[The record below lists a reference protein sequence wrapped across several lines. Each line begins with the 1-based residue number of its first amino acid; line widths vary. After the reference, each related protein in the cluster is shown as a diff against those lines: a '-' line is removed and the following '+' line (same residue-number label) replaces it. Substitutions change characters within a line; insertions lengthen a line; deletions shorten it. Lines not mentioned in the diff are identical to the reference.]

1 MGWVVVVVVS
11 ASSRVRRAVA
21 LSVGLAGWDVRA
33 SASAMNLS
41 RGVRTAEV
49 GAGVV
54 VTRRHH
60 VRASARFSRRVCRS
74 YIFPLLRLLML
85 SSTVNSAVARTHF
98 HPMQATPS
106 SRTHARII
114 FIRHRLYSPAPRSF
128 SKFFFLCCV
137 CIIHSIRL
145 FDARFGMRRL
155 GFLAMNF

>member
-11 ASSRVRRAVA
+11 ASSHVRRAVT
-21 LSVGLAGWDVRA
+21 LSVGLASWDVRA
-33 SASAMNLS
+33 SASAMNFS
-41 RGVRTAEV
+41 RGSARSGRRCGGHA
-49 GAGVV
+49 
-54 VTRRHH
+54 RHH

-74 YIFPLLRLLML
+74 YIFPLLRLLMF
-85 SSTVNSAVARTHF
+85 SSTVDSAVARTHF

-128 SKFFFLCCV
+128 SKFFFLCCF